1 MNKLIDYIKLKEL
14 ENIELTLE
22 IQYTKYLGWSVSIS
36 KKGYD
41 IHLICVRKNDKEEAF
56 DLAYDAL
63 KLQLEGNI
71 LY

>member
-36 KKGYD
+36 RKGYD
-41 IHLICVRKNDKEEAF
+41 IPLIREKKNDKEEAF
-56 DLAYDAL
+56 DLAYAAL
-63 KLQLEGNI
+63 KLQLDGHV
-71 LY
+71 

>member
-41 IHLICVRKNDKEEAF
+41 IPLVCVRKNDKEEAF
-56 DLAYDAL
+56 DLAYAAL
-63 KLQLEGNI
+63 KLQLDGHV
-71 LY
+71 

>member
-41 IHLICVRKNDKEEAF
+41 IPLVCVSKNDKEEAF
-56 DLAYDAL
+56 DLEYDAL
-63 KLQLEGNI
+63 KMKREGSI